1 MTKKNTQ
8 RDFYNA
14 IIATVKGEDT
24 TITPDEIIEF
34 AEGRIKALDEKSA
47 NRKPT
52 KAQEEGKALKAE
64 ILEVL
69 DTEKGMTVSEIME
82 TIETKGVSNQ
92 RVTALLTQLVKAE
105 EVVRTVDKK
114 KAYYSKA

>member
-1 MTKKNTQ
+1 MTKRTQ

-14 IIATVKGEDT
+14 IIAMVKGEAT
-24 TITPDEIIEF
+24 EVTPDEIVEF
-34 AEGRIKALDEKSA
+34 AEGRIKALNDKSA

-52 KAQEEGKALKAE
+52 RAQEEGKALKAE

-69 DTEKGMTVSEIME
+69 DTEKGMTVSEIKE

-105 EVVRTVDKK
+105 KVVRTADKK
-114 KAYYSKA
+114 KAYYTKA

>member
-1 MTKKNTQ
+1 MTKRTQ

-14 IIATVKGEDT
+14 IIAMVKGEAT
-24 TITPDEIIEF
+24 EVTPDEVVEF
-34 AEGRIKALDEKSA
+34 AEGRIKALDDKAA

-69 DTEKGMTVSEIME
+69 DTEKGKTVSEIME
-82 TIETKGVSNQ
+82 TIETKGVANQ
-92 RVTALLTQLVKAE
+92 RITALLTQLLKAE
-105 EVVRTVDKK
+105 EVVRTVEKK
-114 KAYYSKA
+114 KAYYTKA

>member
-1 MTKKNTQ
+1 MTKRTQ

-14 IIATVKGEDT
+14 IIAMVKGEAT
-24 TITPDEIIEF
+24 EVTPDEVVEF
-34 AEGRIKALDEKSA
+34 AEGRIKALDDKAA

-69 DTEKGMTVSEIME
+69 DTEKGMTVSEIMQ

-92 RVTALLTQLVKAE
+92 RITALLTQLYKAE

-114 KAYYSKA
+114 KAYYTKA